1 MKYCLLLLLG
11 CFHLHL
17 AAQEMSWK
25 DHEKL
30 ADEKMAIGQYD
41 QAADN
46 YEMAW
51 NGKPGKKELLAKAA
65 EAYRLHRNYRK
76 AGELYKNLIIESDFP
91 LARLYY
97 GRALKQNGQYQ
108 LARTVLEKFLD
119 TYQGEDQA
127 AISTIV
133 KQDIR
138 GCGLAQQWSKRAAGK
153 NTLQHLQEINSG
165 QQEFAPLP
173 FSDDILY
180 FSTNQEG
187 KVKILRTQ
195 RKEGKF
201 SRAIEPNL
209 PRTPGGH
216 FCHGTFTPDNERFY
230 FTVCQGDENWKG
242 IQSKCDLYVT
252 MRENNR
258 WSSPQKMRDYVKMD
272 GTTVTHPFVYHDGDT
287 EILYFSSDRSGGK
300 GGMDIWYITRQ
311 IAGKDI
317 DFTYPVNAGPKI
329 NTAGDEVTPFYQQT
343 EQKFYFS
350 SNGHINIGG
359 FDIFMAEG
367 GHANWS
373 SPKNLELPYNS
384 SADDY
389 YFVQSPSGQG
399 AYFVSNRIYGPGKTD
414 TMDDD
419 IFYLGQ
425 STSALT
431 ATVSGQ
437 VRDEQSKAP
446 LSNVEVSIY
455 EKVDTGL
462 KRLLKAAQ
470 FADGNYEFPILADR
484 EFLIEAHK
492 DGYAEAS
499 FEFDT
504 YNTAGKNPGQDLY
517 LGKGMMTV
525 NRIPKSSPPA
535 IASTTAKPETTT
547 TPPPSSTS
555 TSTATNTSDT
565 PPSSNSSS
573 NTTSSVVSNSRPIP
587 PSELFGDRGAS
598 PSSSSSVPAKSTQT
612 RTTNKREAITTAK
625 SPASG
630 TYTNSR
636 FKKDGV
642 TTTAPRH
649 QGEYFKVQ
657 LAVVIDYDLESGTF
671 LGIQDLGRLDT
682 EYIIEKGWTR
692 VLVADYFTIQE
703 ARAIMDKARLRGYPE
718 AFIVRYLDGYRKN

>member
-17 AAQEMSWK
+17 VAQDMSWK

-30 ADEKMAIGQYD
+30 ADQKMAIGQYD

-65 EAYRLHRNYRK
+65 EAYRLQRNYSK

-97 GRALKQNGQYQ
+97 GRALKQAGQYQ
-108 LARTVLEKFLD
+108 MARTVLEKFLENYKGAD
-119 TYQGEDQA
+119 KGVL
-127 AISTIV
+127 SPIV
-133 KQDIR
+133 QQDIR
-138 GCGLAQQWSKRAAGK
+138 GCGLAQQWSTRKESG
-153 NTLQHLQEINSG
+153 NTLQHLNEINTG
-165 QQEFAPLP
+165 QQEFSPLP
-173 FSDDILY
+173 YSDDILY

-187 KVKILRTQ
+187 KAKILRTQ

-230 FTVCQGDENWKG
+230 FTICQGEENWKG
-242 IQSKCDLYVT
+242 VEAKCDLYVT
-252 MRENNR
+252 MRENNK
-258 WSSPQKMRDYVKMD
+258 WSAPQKMRDYVKMD
-272 GTTVTHPFVYHDGDT
+272 GTTITHPFVYHDGDT

-329 NTAGDEVTPFYQQT
+329 NTAGDEVTPFYQQS

-359 FDIFMAEG
+359 FDIFMSEG
-367 GHANWS
+367 EQS
-373 SPKNLELPYNS
+373 SWTTPKNLELPYNS

-389 YFVQSPSGQG
+389 YFTQSPSGQG
-399 AYFVSNRIYGPGKTD
+399 AYFVSNRIHSPAKLET
-414 TMDDD
+414 TDDD
-419 IFYLGQ
+419 LFYLGQ
-425 STSALT
+425 KSSPMT

-437 VRDEQSKAP
+437 VIDGQTKTP
-446 LSNVEVSIY
+446 LTDVEVAIY

-470 FADGNYEFPILADR
+470 FSDGTYEFPILGDR
-484 EFLIEAHK
+484 EFLIEANK
-492 DGYAEAS
+492 DGYADAS

-504 YNTAGKNPGQDLY
+504 YNLDGKNPGQDLY
-517 LGKGMMTV
+517 LSKGMTV
-525 NRIPKSSPPA
+525 NRVPKTSQPISNNNTASNISQPTTAINPSSVPAANTSTANTRTTTTSTTSVGSSPP
-535 IASTTAKPETTT
+535 
-547 TPPPSSTS
+547 
-555 TSTATNTSDT
+555 
-565 PPSSNSSS
+565 
-573 NTTSSVVSNSRPIP
+573 PIP
-587 PSELFGDRGAS
+587 PSELFDKTPTTSANSTTTSR
-598 PSSSSSVPAKSTQT
+598 PSTKSKYEPSGITSAKSVD
-612 RTTNKREAITTAK
+612 
-625 SPASG
+625 SG

-636 FKKDGV
+636 YKKDGV
-642 TTTAPRH
+642 TTNAPRH
-649 QGEYFKVQ
+649 AGEYFKVQ
-657 LAVVIDYDLESGTF
+657 LAVVIDYDLESGSF
-671 LGIQDLGRLDT
+671 LGMQDMGRLDT

-692 VLVADYFTIQE
+692 VLVADYFSLQE

-718 AFIVRYLDGYRKN
+718 AFIVRYIDGYRKN